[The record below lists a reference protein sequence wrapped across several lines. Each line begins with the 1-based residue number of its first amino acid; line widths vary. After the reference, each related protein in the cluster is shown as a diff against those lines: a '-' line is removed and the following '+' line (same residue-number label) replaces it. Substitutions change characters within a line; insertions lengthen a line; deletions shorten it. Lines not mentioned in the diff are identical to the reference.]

1 MPYDFL
7 GNGMSSA
14 TIISKEYVFNDC
26 TLFKKQTATT
36 TTTKLVNNEF
46 VKSSFRIKMECV
58 NKRHNAD
65 ILYLN

>member
-1 MPYDFL
+1 MYL
-7 GNGMSSA
+7 MIVLYLKN
-14 TIISKEYVFNDC
+14 
-26 TLFKKQTATT
+26 KQTATT

-65 ILYLN
+65 ILYLNSSCMRTSNRQAIF